1 MEQVD
6 RNHCLCWLCQLFRP
20 IVVSH
25 IQSQGSWHFESQ
37 LLVANPRV
45 DAAAMLRIGITALP
59 GELWKAFLEG
69 DAVLAGPTGDFKNQ
83 SFGWELL
90 RQHISNRDAVALGCR
105 EDQAFIAEA
114 GIHAIS
120 AVGFSLLIGGLLASF
135 QAALCVLLSLI
146 HI

>member
-6 RNHCLCWLCQLFRP
+6 RNHGLCRLCQLFQP
-20 IVVSH
+20 AFVSH
-25 IQSQGSWHFESQ
+25 VQLQRSRHLQGQPF
-37 LLVANPRV
+37 VTNPRV
-45 DAAAMLRIGITALP
+45 DASAMLRIGITALP

-114 GIHAIS
+114 GIHATS
-120 AVGFSLLIGGLLASF
+120 AVGFSLLMGGLRSSF
-135 QAALCVLLSLI
+135 QAA
-146 HI
+146 